1 MPDLRTR
8 AAEDTRKLNIR
19 DWGLLAELIAPDGKI
34 YNTDA
39 ISGDPLKAT
48 QILYDRVRI
57 VPETGED
64 LMATDTI
71 VCFSRLSLERVPEPG
86 EKWVIRIPESP
97 TSSVMADF
105 ILSAD
110 RSPEDGKSLEK
121 IRLYLQR
128 GEQAV

>member
-8 AAEDTRKLNIR
+8 VAEDARALNVR
-19 DWGLLAELIAPDGKI
+19 DWGLSAKLISPDGI
-34 YNTDA
+34 VYDTDA
-39 ISGDPLKAT
+39 ITGEPLKVT

-64 LMATDTI
+64 LMARDTI
-71 VCFSRLSLERVPEPG
+71 VCFSRLSLERVPQPG
-86 EKWVIRIPESP
+86 EKWAIQIPESP

-105 ILSAD
+105 IISAD
-110 RSPEDGKSLEK
+110 RSPEGGKSLEQ

-128 GEQAV
+128 VEQI